1 MQTSI
6 YIWLYAIAFVQL
18 QTVSLSAVPANSAA
32 IDSHT
37 VVTDTGNSLKGTMVL
52 SNCDIQSLAKSTA
65 ALSQTLAHAVQ
76 AKTTNAN
83 SQVQVNTIR
92 HLSDGTLAL
101 DYQCTAV
108 ADLEAAKMALNN
120 AVQRDDIK
128 NAIALRTIVV
138 ASEAGEKSQQ
148 NKSLYT
154 ASEPAFKPSKLGG
167 SESTDSDAKHEE
179 LKAPKQR
186 ASPSPKSDDNHE
198 ISRGHNR
205 REGDPSGGEQ
215 MREASKAPRP
225 VEYGNPGDDHKGG
238 PLSGPKPSDARHPG
252 DDHNEGPPN
261 GPKLSVAG
269 RPGDDHQGEPAKGP
283 KPLDAGHPGD
293 DHKGVPP
300 NGPKLVDAG
309 HPGDDH
315 SGERFIGPKLSDA
328 GRRGDD
334 HSGERF
340 IGPKLS
346 DAGHLGDDHKGV
358 PSNGPK
364 LVDGGHP
371 GDDHKGVPPNG
382 PKPGD
387 AGHPGDDHKGGPLSG
402 PKPGDAG
409 HLGDDHK
416 VGLANG
422 PKPSED
428 ALPGDDHN
436 IGASKGR
443 KQVALQNAQK
453 AWNLILK
460 NGPDA
465 VENEISDMHSK
476 FKGNKSLSSPLDILW
491 ANKNNSSPLTLTAA
505 PPVFTSEL
513 VKASASALSVESS
526 TPLISCTGSN
536 TQSTIHR
543 EGFKQQSVQNEL
555 NTVNEQITSLTSLK
569 STVFWRSDNC
579 KELNG
584 LMKSRSKLK
593 CSINR
598 LKTNQAAQ
606 CRMRKNRRLRMTR
619 LLDNHPEIAEEI
631 TSIIRHT
638 SGKPSLEESQCG
650 LLGAIM
656 DIANSVVVAADSRR
670 RTDAIQSCLTLDSLK
685 EQFNYIA
692 YTLGNEVVFYLS
704 QDDKCRI
711 PLGISAAHKQAP
723 FIMNMK
729 IQIKLPDHD
738 FVIATKHKLIPSVY
752 GACIINDER
761 VSYSGPTFAAIR
773 SGKHD
778 HSSAMA
784 HANDFDTLV
793 QLPKFEIVTLSNGT
807 VKPVV
812 ILSVDGGE
820 ALSRIWSQLKIDSH
834 PVVSR
839 YIKPLIDNPTGSQ
852 YLLQVVRCN
861 KKKCSKPWRSY
872 YFQILNQRFVPAPVA
887 YQVSKLGRVPSRFD
901 ENNSNFLNLFERL
914 HLQNC
919 FKHKLMLNFLPFDR
933 YCLSLQQNIQPPLC
947 AICGSYFSSIA

>member
-1 MQTSI
+1 
-6 YIWLYAIAFVQL
+6 
-18 QTVSLSAVPANSAA
+18 
-32 IDSHT
+32 
-37 VVTDTGNSLKGTMVL
+37 MVL

-154 ASEPAFKPSKLGG
+154 ASEPAFKPSKLGE
-167 SESTDSDAKHEE
+167 SESTDSDAKQGEFE
-179 LKAPKQR
+179 APKQP
-186 ASPSPKSDDNHE
+186 ASPSPKSDVNHE
-198 ISRGHNR
+198 ITRGPNR
-205 REGDPSGGEQ
+205 REGDQSGGEQ
-215 MREASKAPRP
+215 MREASKAPGP
-225 VEYGNPGDDHKGG
+225 AEYGNPGDDHKGG

-300 NGPKLVDAG
+300 NGPKL
-309 HPGDDH
+309 
-315 SGERFIGPKLSDA
+315 
-328 GRRGDD
+328 
-334 HSGERF
+334 
-340 IGPKLS
+340 
-346 DAGHLGDDHKGV
+346 
-358 PSNGPK
+358 
-364 LVDGGHP
+364 
-371 GDDHKGVPPNG
+371 
-382 PKPGD
+382 
-387 AGHPGDDHKGGPLSG
+387 
-402 PKPGDAG
+402 
-409 HLGDDHK
+409 
-416 VGLANG
+416 
-422 PKPSED
+422 
-428 ALPGDDHN
+428 
-436 IGASKGR
+436 
-443 KQVALQNAQK
+443 VALQNAQK

-685 EQFNYIA
+685 EQFNVRGYQ
-692 YTLGNEVVFYLS
+692 LS
-704 QDDKCRI
+704 RTSTYYRQDDKCRI

-723 FIMNMK
+723 FIMSMK

-947 AICGSYFSSIA
+947 AICGSYFSSIASIKRHKILHSNRCKKKEMLISYNDDDDPDKTELTMNSNDHYQQEQVDNNSAPIIMNIFDFFKSDFEQVKENEGQYPCN

>member
-1 MQTSI
+1 MFNILI
-6 YIWLYAIAFVQL
+6 YTY
-18 QTVSLSAVPANSAA
+18 SEKSAVPANSAA

-334 HSGERF
+334 HSGE
-340 IGPKLS
+340 
-346 DAGHLGDDHKGV
+346 
-358 PSNGPK
+358 
-364 LVDGGHP
+364 
-371 GDDHKGVPPNG
+371 
-382 PKPGD
+382 
-387 AGHPGDDHKGGPLSG
+387 
-402 PKPGDAG
+402 
-409 HLGDDHK
+409 
-416 VGLANG
+416 
-422 PKPSED
+422 
-428 ALPGDDHN
+428 
-436 IGASKGR
+436 
-443 KQVALQNAQK
+443 
-453 AWNLILK
+453 
-460 NGPDA
+460 
-465 VENEISDMHSK
+465 
-476 FKGNKSLSSPLDILW
+476 
-491 ANKNNSSPLTLTAA
+491 
-505 PPVFTSEL
+505 
-513 VKASASALSVESS
+513 
-526 TPLISCTGSN
+526 
-536 TQSTIHR
+536 
-543 EGFKQQSVQNEL
+543 
-555 NTVNEQITSLTSLK
+555 
-569 STVFWRSDNC
+569 
-579 KELNG
+579 
-584 LMKSRSKLK
+584 
-593 CSINR
+593 
-598 LKTNQAAQ
+598 
-606 CRMRKNRRLRMTR
+606 
-619 LLDNHPEIAEEI
+619 
-631 TSIIRHT
+631 
-638 SGKPSLEESQCG
+638 
-650 LLGAIM
+650 
-656 DIANSVVVAADSRR
+656 
-670 RTDAIQSCLTLDSLK
+670 
-685 EQFNYIA
+685 
-692 YTLGNEVVFYLS
+692 
-704 QDDKCRI
+704 
-711 PLGISAAHKQAP
+711 
-723 FIMNMK
+723 
-729 IQIKLPDHD
+729 
-738 FVIATKHKLIPSVY
+738 
-752 GACIINDER
+752 
-761 VSYSGPTFAAIR
+761 
-773 SGKHD
+773 
-778 HSSAMA
+778 
-784 HANDFDTLV
+784 
-793 QLPKFEIVTLSNGT
+793 
-807 VKPVV
+807 
-812 ILSVDGGE
+812 
-820 ALSRIWSQLKIDSH
+820 
-834 PVVSR
+834 
-839 YIKPLIDNPTGSQ
+839 
-852 YLLQVVRCN
+852 
-861 KKKCSKPWRSY
+861 
-872 YFQILNQRFVPAPVA
+872 
-887 YQVSKLGRVPSRFD
+887 
-901 ENNSNFLNLFERL
+901 
-914 HLQNC
+914 
-919 FKHKLMLNFLPFDR
+919 
-933 YCLSLQQNIQPPLC
+933 
-947 AICGSYFSSIA
+947 

>member
-1 MQTSI
+1 
-6 YIWLYAIAFVQL
+6 
-18 QTVSLSAVPANSAA
+18 
-32 IDSHT
+32 
-37 VVTDTGNSLKGTMVL
+37 MVL

-293 DHKGVPP
+293 DHKGGAPSS
-300 NGPKLVDAG
+300 GP
-309 HPGDDH
+309 
-315 SGERFIGPKLSDA
+315 I
-328 GRRGDD
+328 
-334 HSGERF
+334 
-340 IGPKLS
+340 
-346 DAGHLGDDHKGV
+346 
-358 PSNGPK
+358 
-364 LVDGGHP
+364 
-371 GDDHKGVPPNG
+371 
-382 PKPGD
+382 PGD
-387 AGHPGDDHKGGPLSG
+387 AGHPGDEHKGGPLSG

-443 KQVALQNAQK
+443 KQVECGLRGGDHDGGEAKGPQGSVHILSDNSKGGGVGRNKMTFDDEYVALQNAQK

-685 EQFNYIA
+685 EQFNVRGYQ
-692 YTLGNEVVFYLS
+692 LS
-704 QDDKCRI
+704 RTSTYYRQDDKCRI